1 MEKHPHVCR
10 CTFFSAPPHTPVTT
24 ASPPTALSPRPMSTC
39 PRAQDFLLG
48 CGRGIEGA
56 FGAKSTLV
64 SFSALALNTHLCHR
78 IKTEFPAQKGS
89 CLSPAPPPCTSYPL
103 PVHSWNQS
111 GQGTSGPKGRRIL
124 RPQLWE
130 AGRAGRSLPSSTST
144 GPGLCCCPQTSCDTT
159 PDYRAPGQ
167 RESAVCPLWPLA
179 SQFFIAL

>member
-56 FGAKSTLV
+56 FGANSTLV

-111 GQGTSGPKGRRIL
+111 GQGTVAPKAGGSSGPSCGRL
-124 RPQLWE
+124 EGL
-130 AGRAGRSLPSSTST
+130 AGRFPRPPQPVQVFAAVPRPPVTPRQITGR
-144 GPGLCCCPQTSCDTT
+144 Q
-159 PDYRAPGQ
+159 A
-167 RESAVCPLWPLA
+167 RESLLFVLCGLWLV
-179 SQFFIAL
+179 SFS